1 MTDLLP
7 PSSEPAPGAPAKA
20 SFSERVVSRVADVLG
35 GRRDSRRGFLTK
47 TAVIGSALA
56 VQPWDFITKPASAYD
71 VVCGEGNTC
80 ADGWSVFCCTI
91 NGTNSCPPG
100 SFTAGWW
107 KADASGFC
115 CGAARYYIDCNA
127 VCGSGWTCHC
137 NDKTCDQRLVACNQ
151 FRYGQCHQEIAC
163 YGPVVCRVVTCTP
176 PWQYDHT
183 CTTASAT
190 DNRTVSHS
198 APCLP
203 GNCPSPIAQLY
214 ADLGGPGGALGP
226 IVQTERPG
234 PGSSGRYALYARG
247 AIYQTAAGV
256 HEVHGAIWTK
266 YQGMNTVHS
275 SLGFPRR
282 NTGTASDG
290 VTRFSD
296 FEKGSIYATKV
307 AGTREVHGA
316 IADRWYFMGRERS
329 ILGLPVADT
338 ATAPDGKG
346 RYSKFQGGSIYY
358 TAATGPH
365 EVCGAIRTEWLAKG
379 GPTGFLGYPITG
391 QRTPSDGKGRYND
404 FQHGTV
410 YWRSDLGAHEVHGPI
425 FSRWEF
431 IGRERS
437 ILGYPIEDQ
446 RTSTDGVGRFS
457 NFRGGSIYWSP
468 ATGPHEVCGSIRDK
482 WTVKGRETGFLGY
495 PTTGQRTLSDGAGR
509 FNDFQGGSIYWGPSD
524 GRLRAAR
531 AHPHQVVGDR
541 RRGQQRR
548 LPHLRRRPHLG
559 RPRTGLVPVRH
570 AHLRPRHRR
579 RHRHHHLRTAMHVPL
594 VPVAALVAVV
604 AAIRSLWSPCGL
616 SMLSTITPVS
626 ERSRQHRYGVTASW
640 FVLGAVVG
648 GATLGVGAAAL
659 AAVVHLLGLPGGARA
674 GLAVAGALVAIASD
688 IRLFG
693 FRLPRRAR
701 QVDETWLGTYRPWF
715 YGAGFGW
722 QIGTGL
728 ATYVMTA
735 GVYLTILLAALTGQ
749 PFVAFALCVLF
760 GATRGLAVLV
770 GAGATT
776 PARLRRIHQR
786 LDQLEPASRAVA
798 VGAEGVAGAAC
809 AAALWGAPAA
819 LVVAAVGVAGV
830 AQVLRGG
837 GAVRL
842 QRPLAGRPAEVA
854 ATPR

>member
-7 PSSEPAPGAPAKA
+7 PSSEPAPGAPPKA

-35 GRRDSRRGFLTK
+35 GRRDSRRGFLAK

-71 VVCGEGNTC
+71 VVCGEGSTC

-198 APCLP
+198 APCLS

-234 PGSSGRYALYARG
+234 PGSSGRYALYAHG

-275 SLGFPRR
+275 SLGFPRH
-282 NTGTASDG
+282 NTSTASDG

-296 FEKGSIYATKV
+296 FDLGSIYATKV

-410 YWRSDLGAHEVHGPI
+410 YWRHDLGAHEVHGPI
-425 FSRWEF
+425 FSRWNF

-446 RTSTDGVGRFS
+446 RTSTDGVGTFS
-457 NFRGGSIYWSP
+457 HFRGGSIYWSP

-509 FNDFQGGSIYWGPSD
+509 FNDFQGGSIYWGPPTGAFELHGPIRTKWLAIGGVASS
-524 GRLRAAR
+524 
-531 AHPHQVVGDR
+531 VGY
-541 RRGQQRR
+541 
-548 LPHLRRRPHLG
+548 P
-559 RPRTGLVPVRH
+559 
-570 AHLRPRHRR
+570 
-579 RHRHHHLRTAMHVPL
+579 
-594 VPVAALVAVV
+594 
-604 AAIRSLWSPCGL
+604 I
-616 SMLSTITPVS
+616 
-626 ERSRQHRYGVTASW
+626 
-640 FVLGAVVG
+640 
-648 GATLGVGAAAL
+648 
-659 AAVVHLLGLPGGARA
+659 
-674 GLAVAGALVAIASD
+674 SD
-688 IRLFG
+688 IVPISGGREQASF
-693 FRLPRRAR
+693 
-701 QVDETWLGTYRPWF
+701 QSGTLTYDP
-715 YGAGFGW
+715 
-722 QIGTGL
+722 GTGVV
-728 ATYVMTA
+728 TV
-735 GVYLTILLAALTGQ
+735 
-749 PFVAFALCVLF
+749 
-760 GATRGLAVLV
+760 
-770 GAGATT
+770 TT
-776 PARLRRIHQR
+776 
-786 LDQLEPASRAVA
+786 
-798 VGAEGVAGAAC
+798 
-809 AAALWGAPAA
+809 
-819 LVVAAVGVAGV
+819 
-830 AQVLRGG
+830 
-837 GAVRL
+837 
-842 QRPLAGRPAEVA
+842 
-854 ATPR
+854 T